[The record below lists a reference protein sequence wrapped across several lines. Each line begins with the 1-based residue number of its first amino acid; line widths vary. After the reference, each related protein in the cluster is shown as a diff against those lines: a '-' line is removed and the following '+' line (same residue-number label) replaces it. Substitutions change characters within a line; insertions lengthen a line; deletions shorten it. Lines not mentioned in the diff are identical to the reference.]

1 MNLKREG
8 GWDKDLGGVVGFY
21 ICMYIFRHL
30 KSSMYEYS
38 YVDLEK

>member
-1 MNLKREG
+1 MNPKRG
-8 GWDKDLGGVVGFY
+8 GEWDKDLGDVVGFY

-30 KSSMYEYS
+30 KSSIYEYS